1 MPSEIFDI
9 TTGKSTAL
17 GKSWKRKNGVHP
29 KDYLFPL
36 MIPSDTLYCTDS
48 SSWPAT
54 TTSTTTMTTTT
65 TPPTTTTTNPPTT
78 TTTNPPTT
86 TTTTRQIGDPAILVL
101 AQQPILFNPAT
112 GYMFS
117 FFTLLKFCFTPN
129 F

>member
-9 TTGKSTAL
+9 TTGKSISI

-54 TTSTTTMTTTT
+54 TTSTTTITTTTTPTTTTT
-65 TPPTTTTTNPPTT
+65 TPPTTTTTTPL
-78 TTTNPPTT
+78 T

-112 GYMFS
+112 GLIRGDSMIWDFMAGVD
-117 FFTLLKFCFTPN
+117 K
-129 F
+129 